1 MIVVGGE
8 CLIDLVE
15 SDRDDGQSFLA
26 LPGGSPFNVALAAG
40 RLGLPVAFLS
50 QLSTDEF
57 GTRLKRSLVE
67 SQVDLSLLPEVGS
80 PSTLAI
86 AGLDPETKGA
96 RYMFYTEGTAGVGL
110 SKDLLPDALPDEV
123 QAVHVGSFSLTM
135 EPIASALEA
144 LVAREAEE
152 RVISIDPN
160 IRTMLMDDPERARER
175 LKAFLA
181 RADVIKLSD
190 EDLEWLLPGL
200 SAEEFARQSLNNGA
214 SLVLLTKGGDG
225 AWAWTGAHSLGVAAA
240 EIEVADSIGAG
251 DTFMAA
257 TLCWLSRSGLLDK
270 QALPILSS
278 DHLRQLLT
286 FASKAAGITCT
297 RPGCDPPWLRE
308 LVAEGMLPE

>member
-8 CLIDLVE
+8 CLVDLVE
-15 SDRDDGQSFLA
+15 SESEDGQTFLA

-57 GTRLKRSLVE
+57 GTRLKRTLIE
-67 SQVDLSLLPEVGS
+67 SQVDLSLLAEVS
-80 PSTLAI
+80 SASTLAI

-110 SKDLLPDALPDEV
+110 SKESLPARLSVEV

-135 EPIASALEA
+135 EPIASALKA
-144 LVAREAEE
+144 LVEREASE

-160 IRTMLMDDPERARER
+160 IRTMLMDDPEGARRR
-175 LKAFLA
+175 LKCLLA
-181 RADVIKLSD
+181 HADIIKLSD
-190 EDLEWLLPGL
+190 EDLEWLYPGL
-200 SAEEFARQSLNNGA
+200 TAEAFARQALEHGA
-214 SLVLLTKGGDG
+214 ALVLLTKGSDG
-225 AWAWTGAHSLGVAAA
+225 AWAWTGSHSLGVAAA
-240 EIEVADSIGAG
+240 EIEVSDSIGAG

-257 TLCWLSRSGLLDK
+257 TLCWLSRSELLDK
-270 QALPILSS
+270 KALPRLST
-278 DHLRQLLT
+278 DHLRQLLS

-308 LVAEGMLPE
+308 VVSEGMLPE